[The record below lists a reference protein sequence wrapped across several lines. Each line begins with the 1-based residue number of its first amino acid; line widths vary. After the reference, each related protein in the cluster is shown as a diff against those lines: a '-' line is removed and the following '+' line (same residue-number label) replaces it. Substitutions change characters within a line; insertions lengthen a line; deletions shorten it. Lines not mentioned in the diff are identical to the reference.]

1 MGLENFE
8 NLWCGLYTN
17 QRHFIHNLN
26 QEVHN
31 ILETKFHKNFTSKK
45 KKVVQNILLLVKFSQ
60 RVCVAFC
67 LKDYSMTF
75 KGRIFQRTIQL

>member
-31 ILETKFHKNFTSKK
+31 ILETKFHKNFTSKR
-45 KKVVQNILLLVKFSQ
+45 KVVQIIFLLVKFSQ
-60 RVCVAFC
+60 RVRVAFC

-75 KGRIFQRTIQL
+75 EGRIFQRTIQL

>member
-45 KKVVQNILLLVKFSQ
+45 KKKLYK
-60 RVCVAFC
+60 
-67 LKDYSMTF
+67 
-75 KGRIFQRTIQL
+75 IFFF

>member
-45 KKVVQNILLLVKFSQ
+45 KSCTKYSSSSQ
-60 RVCVAFC
+60 IFP
-67 LKDYSMTF
+67 
-75 KGRIFQRTIQL
+75 KGLCSFLP